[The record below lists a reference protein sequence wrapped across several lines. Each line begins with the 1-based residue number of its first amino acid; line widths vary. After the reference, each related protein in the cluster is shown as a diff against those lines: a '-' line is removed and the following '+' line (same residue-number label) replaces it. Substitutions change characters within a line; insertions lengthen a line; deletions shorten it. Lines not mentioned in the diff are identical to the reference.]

1 MSAGVYRH
9 KVLWTIASWATQQ
22 FSQNLQPIPRCTA
35 CCNNLVMEVSNKL
48 VRLQGQVGAC
58 DHQTKQVHHQTRG
71 AVVPANCG
79 VHHRAVILFGATLA
93 LTAMINNVLRPV
105 LWIRTYPETFWEV
118 SRCRVPHGGAVSLVR
133 RPSLLLHDT
142 SIIFRI
148 DGPVLAMKLLKSVP
162 RNFGSNKDLI
172 WFFSTEDFSIW
183 DSGIMG
189 AREGISWISRLLA
202 CAVLS
207 PFFDVV
213 PITYNNR
220 HVNAVITCTEYV
232 HTT

>member
-1 MSAGVYRH
+1 
-9 KVLWTIASWATQQ
+9 
-22 FSQNLQPIPRCTA
+22 
-35 CCNNLVMEVSNKL
+35 MEVNSKL
-48 VRLQGQVGAC
+48 ARPQGQVGAC
-58 DHQTKQVHHQTRG
+58 DHRTKLAHHQTRG
-71 AVVPANCG
+71 AAVPANCG
-79 VHHRAVILFGATLA
+79 AHHRAVILFGVTLA

-172 WFFSTEDFSIW
+172 WFFFFQHRRFFNLGFGEIV
-183 DSGIMG
+183 G

-213 PITYNNR
+213 PITYNDR
-220 HVNAVITCTEYV
+220 HVIETLSVLRVPNTYTLRNNTKLVLTLWYCFCRSSFWYSGILIFLE
-232 HTT
+232 